1 MELSDRARDFVM
13 HFGEM
18 GSNWGFNRT
27 VGQLFAVIVLS
38 EQPLCADDL
47 ASALS
52 VSRGNVS
59 MGMKELQ
66 AWRLVKPVHKPGDRK
81 EYYQAAGD
89 IWQLGATVLEV
100 RRARE
105 LDPTLTLL
113 RDLLMDATETPAE
126 QFAQGKMQEIY
137 ELLDMLSGWAGELQT
152 MNPDNL
158 RRLMKLGSGVNKVL
172 DMKGRF
178 LNKSVD

>member
-1 MELSDRARDFVM
+1 M
-13 HFGEM
+13 
-18 GSNWGFNRT
+18 
-27 VGQLFAVIVLS
+27 
-38 EQPLCADDL
+38 
-47 ASALS
+47 
-52 VSRGNVS
+52 
-59 MGMKELQ
+59 
-66 AWRLVKPVHKPGDRK
+66 
-81 EYYQAAGD
+81 
-89 IWQLGATVLEV
+89 GATVLEV

>member
-89 IWQLGATVLEV
+89 I
-100 RRARE
+100 
-105 LDPTLTLL
+105 
-113 RDLLMDATETPAE
+113 
-126 QFAQGKMQEIY
+126 
-137 ELLDMLSGWAGELQT
+137 
-152 MNPDNL
+152 
-158 RRLMKLGSGVNKVL
+158 
-172 DMKGRF
+172 
-178 LNKSVD
+178 